1 MNTLMPSVDRTSS
14 ILDRLTEAESGD
26 RVSIGEIMAS
36 LQGRAFALL
45 LVLLGLPN
53 SLPMPPPIALISGF
67 LVAFLAFQLMLG
79 FRVPWLP
86 QRVQRLTVGRA
97 ALDATL
103 KRARPYVVAMER
115 LSRPRL
121 SMFDTAVSMRIV
133 GLLLLLLS
141 IAMIVAVPVIG
152 QIPLGIAVCLIG
164 LGLVERDGVIVIGG
178 LLVGAVGVAISGSVV
193 VAFILGLLNV
203 V

>member
-1 MNTLMPSVDRTSS
+1 MNTLMPSMDRTSS
-14 ILDRLTEAESGD
+14 ILDRLTEAESGE
-26 RVSIGEIMAS
+26 RVSIGEILAS

-67 LVAFLAFQLMLG
+67 LVAFLAIQLVLG

-86 QRVQRLTVGRA
+86 QRIQRLTVNRA
-97 ALDATL
+97 ALDRML
-103 KRARPYVVAMER
+103 KRAKPYVVAMER

-121 SMFDTAVSMRIV
+121 SVFDTAVSMRIV

-141 IAMIVAVPVIG
+141 VAMIVAVPVIG

-164 LGLVERDGVIVIGG
+164 LGLVERDGLIVIAG
-178 LLVGAVGVAISGSVV
+178 LMVGAVGVAISGSVV
-193 VAFILGLLNV
+193 IAFILGLLNV

>member
-67 LVAFLAFQLMLG
+67 LVAFLAIQLMLG

-97 ALDATL
+97 VLDATL

>member
-67 LVAFLAFQLMLG
+67 LVAFLAIQLMLG